1 MRGDSLNDGALTVS
15 FKECILLRY
24 NITNCEMMKLT
35 LPLLLT
41 VLLSFPL
48 AGAAADGYPLTME
61 NCGLK
66 ETFNHPPSRV
76 VTIGQHETEL
86 MLALGLEEK
95 IAGTAVWFGPLP
107 DEVRERGAGLKRLAE
122 NAPGFEAVV
131 AQRPELVLAQYSW
144 HVGPQGEVA
153 TRQQFEQLGINT
165 WISPADCTA
174 KAVTATSNGDGA
186 RSKPYSINAVFDEI
200 TALARIFNV
209 PARGEALKQ
218 RLSRRIAVA
227 QQQSHARPLKV
238 VYWFSS
244 TRLKGDPW
252 VAGSKG
258 APGWISQ
265 TLGLTNIIDSDEE
278 WPAVTWE
285 RIVQSQPDI
294 IVIASMDRRLYPA
307 DDVAAKKRFLE
318 TDPVTREMPAVREGH
333 IVVVPAMSLNPSL
346 RNVEAVELISQQM
359 NAFAHAR

>member
-1 MRGDSLNDGALTVS
+1 MS
-15 FKECILLRY
+15 
-24 NITNCEMMKLT
+24 
-35 LPLLLT
+35 

-48 AGAAADGYPLTME
+48 TGAAANNYPLTME
-61 NCGLK
+61 NCGVK

-76 VTIGQHETEL
+76 VTIGQYETEL

-95 IAGTAVWFGPLP
+95 IAATAVWFGDLP
-107 DEVRERGAGLKRLAE
+107 DDLKEKGTGLKRLAE
-122 NAPGFEAVV
+122 NAPGFEAVA

-153 TRQQFEQLGINT
+153 TRQQFEQLGIRT

-186 RSKPYSINAVFDEI
+186 RSEPYSIDIILDEI

-218 RLSRRIAVA
+218 TLSRRIAAA
-227 QQQSHARPLKV
+227 QQQRHTQPLKV

-258 APGWISQ
+258 APGWISK

-285 RIVQSQPDI
+285 HIVKAQPDI

-307 DDVAAKKRFLE
+307 DDLAAKKRFLE

-333 IVVVPAMSLNPSL
+333 ILVVPAMSLNPSL
-346 RNVEAVELISQQM
+346 RNVEAVELISQQI

>member
-1 MRGDSLNDGALTVS
+1 MR
-15 FKECILLRY
+15 IL
-24 NITNCEMMKLT
+24 IA
-35 LPLLLT
+35 LLL
-41 VLLSFPL
+41 LFPL
-48 AGAAADGYPLTME
+48 TGASAADYPLTID
-61 NCGLK
+61 NCGFK
-66 ETFNHPPSRV
+66 ESFKHPPERV

-86 MLALGLEEK
+86 LLALGLQDK
-95 IAGTAVWFGPLP
+95 IVGTSVWFGALP
-107 DEVRERGAGLKRLAE
+107 DELKQQGEKLKRLAE
-122 NAPGFEAVV
+122 NAPGFEAVA

-153 TRQQFEQLGINT
+153 TRQQFEQLGIRT

-174 KAVTATSNGDGA
+174 KSVTATSNGDGA
-186 RSKPYSINAVFDEI
+186 RSEPYSISIIFDEI
-200 TALARIFNV
+200 TALAHIFAV

-218 RLSRRIAVA
+218 KLAARIAAA
-227 QQQSHARPLKV
+227 QRNNHTQPQAPLKV

-258 APGWISQ
+258 APGWISK

-285 RIVQSQPDI
+285 HIVKSQPDI
-294 IVIASMDRRLYPA
+294 IVIASMERRLYPA
-307 DDVAAKKRFLE
+307 DDVATKKQFLE
-318 TDPVTREMPAVREGH
+318 TDPVTREMPAVKNGH

-346 RNVEAVELISQQM
+346 RNVEAVELIGHQM
-359 NAFAHAR
+359 NAFAPSK

>member
-1 MRGDSLNDGALTVS
+1 MLSSSLASAN
-15 FKECILLRY
+15 
-24 NITNCEMMKLT
+24 
-35 LPLLLT
+35 
-41 VLLSFPL
+41 
-48 AGAAADGYPLTME
+48 AAHYPLTIE
-61 NCGLK
+61 NCGVK
-66 ETFNHPPSRV
+66 ETFNHAPLRV

-86 MLALGLEEK
+86 MLALGLEK
-95 IAGTAVWFGPLP
+95 NIAGTSVWFGALP
-107 DEVRERGAGLKRLAE
+107 DDLRQQGKNLKRLAE
-122 NAPGFEAVV
+122 NAPGFEAVA

-153 TRQQFEQLGINT
+153 TRQQFKQLGIKT

-186 RSKPYSINAVFDEI
+186 RSKPYSIDIIFDEI
-200 TALARIFNV
+200 TTLARIFAV

-218 RLSRRIAVA
+218 KLGDRIAA
-227 QQQSHARPLKV
+227 ARQHGHTQRSAPRKV

-258 APGWISQ
+258 APGWISK

-285 RIVQSQPDI
+285 HIVKAQPDI
-294 IVIASMDRRLYPA
+294 IVIASMERRLYPA
-307 DDVAAKKRFLE
+307 DDVATKKRFLE
-318 TDPVTREMPAVREGH
+318 TDPVTREMPAVKKGH

-346 RNVEAVELISQQM
+346 RNVEAVELIGQQI
-359 NAFAHAR
+359 NAFAQAK

>member
-1 MRGDSLNDGALTVS
+1 MRT
-15 FKECILLRY
+15 LLCY
-24 NITNCEMMKLT
+24 NITLCKIMKLI
-35 LPLLLT
+35 LPLLMS

-48 AGAAADGYPLTME
+48 TGATVANYPLTIE
-61 NCGLK
+61 NCGVK
-66 ETFNHPPSRV
+66 ETFNHAPSRV

-86 MLALGLEEK
+86 MLALELKDK
-95 IAGTAVWFGPLP
+95 IVGTAVWFGPLP
-107 DEVRERGAGLKRLAE
+107 DDLKKQGRGLKRLAE
-122 NAPGFEAVV
+122 NAPGFEAVA

-153 TRQQFEQLGINT
+153 TRQQFEQLGIRT

-174 KAVTATSNGDGA
+174 KTVTATSNGDGA
-186 RSKPYSINAVFDEI
+186 RSKPYSIDIILDEI
-200 TALARIFNV
+200 SALARIFDV

-218 RLSRRIAVA
+218 KLSDRIIAA
-227 QQQSHARPLKV
+227 QQQIHMQPRAPLKV

-244 TRLKGDPW
+244 PRLKGDPW

-258 APGWISQ
+258 APGWINK
-265 TLGLTNIIDSDEE
+265 TLGLKNIIDSDEE

-285 RIVQSQPDI
+285 HIVKSQPDI
-294 IVIASMDRRLYPA
+294 IVIASMERRLYPA

-318 TDPVTREMPAVREGH
+318 TDPVTREMPAVRQGH

-346 RNVEAVELISQQM
+346 RNVEAVELISQQI
-359 NAFAHAR
+359 NAFAPSR